1 MLDERVHRVHLSRP
15 LLHCRTCRALLR
27 PAVMSDHHRIHSTG
41 KRGIQSCRLTWSVV
55 VQVCAVLGEDL
66 DDLEGGAAESLAIG
80 ASRIETR
87 CDYTSIEAPTPLTA
101 APCFKKN
108 SRAAPICRT
117 LLLPDC
123 LHRPPPLSTTG
134 SAPHRGRQRVLRC
147 ANVRQGRGCTC
158 AHEPQA
164 TMAERRVGRG

>member
-1 MLDERVHRVHLSRP
+1 
-15 LLHCRTCRALLR
+15 
-27 PAVMSDHHRIHSTG
+27 MSDHHRIHSTG

-117 LLLPDC
+117 LPLPDC
-123 LHRPPPLSTTG
+123 LHRPPPLSTTVL
-134 SAPHRGRQRVLRC
+134 HRIEVGNVCC
-147 ANVRQGRGCTC
+147 AVQTC
-158 AHEPQA
+158 GKAVDALAHMSPKPQWLSVVSVV
-164 TMAERRVGRG
+164 AECAAA